1 MSKRSSKFIQLEWEC
16 PGCDARNPGPE
27 ENCLSC
33 GAPQPENVEFV
44 APAERKVVTDEK
56 SLKRAKA
63 GADIYC
69 AFCETRN
76 PATQEACIQC
86 GADLTEGKRR
96 KAGGEVRQRKAEK
109 MIACPS
115 CDTENASSNHTCSEC
130 GDPLMG
136 ENVVTARAMPKSTGT
151 EQAKNKLDSK
161 KKNNWIVAIVIAV
174 ILCCI
179 AGAIFFFSP
188 SKSVTG
194 TVDDVYWQTSIPLQ
208 EEGEVNYSNER
219 GSPPSGAYDVSCHT
233 ESEEVC
239 TEEMVDQGNGF
250 AEVVKNCETH
260 SEEYCSYSV
269 MEWQTVETFTL
280 DGHDYA
286 PEYANPSLSSG
297 QRLGNEDVTYTV
309 TFSAD
314 SEMLDYSV
322 DDLDEYRQFQIDSEW
337 TLKMNRLGGIVSVER

>member
-1 MSKRSSKFIQLEWEC
+1 
-16 PGCDARNPGPE
+16 
-27 ENCLSC
+27 
-33 GAPQPENVEFV
+33 VEFV

-130 GDPLMG
+130 GAPLMG